1 MQKNM
6 TAVEPKGP
14 TVRRKKLLQLKSY
27 WPVYLMMLPGLVYI
41 FINNYMP
48 MPGVIVAFKTYKA
61 KLGIYGSPWA
71 GLKNFRYLFATQ
83 DAWIIT
89 RNTILY
95 NLAFITVNTILAI
108 VVAIVLSEM
117 LAKRLKKFT
126 QSAILLPYLI
136 SWVIV
141 SYLVFAFLSGENG
154 FFNNTLLPLLG
165 IEPKNWYMETKAWPY
180 VLIFASSWKS
190 IGYNC
195 IIYLS
200 TILGIDRGYYEAADL
215 DGATRWDKI
224 RFITLPMLK
233 PTVIIMTLLAV
244 GRIFYSDF
252 GLFYQVPMNS
262 GALYSV
268 TSTIDTY
275 VYNGLMQLN
284 NIPMSA
290 AAGLYQSF
298 VGFILIMGSNLLV
311 KRMSP
316 EDALF

>member
-1 MQKNM
+1 MRKNI
-6 TAVEPKGP
+6 TAAEPKGP
-14 TVRRKKLLQLKSY
+14 TVRSKKLLQLKSY

-95 NLAFITVNTILAI
+95 NLVFIAVNTILAI

-154 FFNNTLLPLLG
+154 FFNNSLLPLLG
-165 IEPKNWYMETKAWPY
+165 MEPKNWYMETKAWPY
-180 VLIFASSWKS
+180 VLVFASSWKS

-252 GLFYQVPMNS
+252 GLFYQVPMNT
-262 GALYSV
+262 GALYAV

-311 KRMSP
+311 KKMSP